1 MPDREPK
8 RRKDTRIPR
17 SERVIV
23 RDRPHWLFI
32 ITGAWKWIIVGG
44 LLWALLAVGAGRT
57 GWVILGTLG
66 WIVLAIVVLR
76 LLIGAIDWIV
86 REHILTDARII
97 AQYGILRTVRTD
109 LPLRR
114 VQHLVLVRP
123 LAERVFGLGSIGV
136 ASAGTGSI
144 EVVWRAVDHP
154 TRTLELIREH
164 TRRVLEGDEHEPSVT
179 PVIGLVGGIGSGKS
193 TVARAFAELGCLVS
207 DSDEA
212 VRELLTKPDVIERL
226 VSWWGEKILDA
237 QGQINR
243 SAVAD
248 VVFKDPEE
256 RIRLEGL
263 IHPML
268 RQSRQDLI
276 RRAIDQDAPGV
287 IIDAPLLFEAGVDA
301 ECDTVVFVDTPK
313 RIRQQRVRETRNWD
327 EQELDRRESAQMPVD
342 EKQRRSD
349 WTVNN
354 AGDKSDLRARVQ
366 RILDEIRSKAS
377 RQSTEDGFL
386 DLG

>member
-1 MPDREPK
+1 MHS
-8 RRKDTRIPR
+8 RKIPR
-17 SERVIV
+17 SERVIH

-32 ITGAWKWIIVGG
+32 LTGAWKWIIFGG
-44 LLWALLAVGAGRT
+44 LLWAGMTIAAGRT
-57 GWVILGTLG
+57 GWAYLGGIG
-66 WIVLAIVVLR
+66 WFVLLIVLLR
-76 LLIGAIDWIV
+76 LIVGAWDWIV

-97 AQYGILRTVRTD
+97 AQFGMLRTVRTD

-123 LAERVFGLGSIGV
+123 LAERLFGLGSIGV

-144 EVVWRAVDHP
+144 EVVWRAVDRP
-154 TRTLELIREH
+154 RQTLAMIREQ
-164 TRRVLEGDEHEPSVT
+164 TRRVHEDDEHEPGVT

-193 TVARAFAELGCLVS
+193 TVAKAFMEIGCLVS

-226 VSWWGEKILDA
+226 VSWWGERVLD
-237 QGQINR
+237 GEGRINR

-248 VVFKDPEE
+248 IVFEDPSE
-256 RIRLEGL
+256 RHRLEGL

-276 RRAIDQDAPGV
+276 RRAIASDAPGV

-301 ECDTVVFVDTPK
+301 ECDTVVFVDTPVAV
-313 RIRQQRVRETRNWD
+313 RQQRVQQSRGWNAE
-327 EQELDRRESAQMPVD
+327 ELERRESAQMPID
-342 EKQRRSD
+342 EKRRRSG
-349 WTVNN
+349 WIISN
-354 AGDKSDLRARVQ
+354 AGDQEGLLKRVEAVLDQIRAHSRV
-366 RILDEIRSKAS
+366 DS
-377 RQSTEDGFL
+377 RESGFL

>member
-1 MPDREPK
+1 MSAHDPK
-8 RRKDTRIPR
+8 YTQRRKIPR
-17 SERVIV
+17 SERVIL

-32 ITGAWKWIIVGG
+32 ITGAWKWIIFGG
-44 LLWALLAVGAGRT
+44 LLWALLTVVAGRT
-57 GWVILGTLG
+57 GWMFLDTLG
-66 WIVLAIVVLR
+66 WIVLAIVLLR
-76 LLIGAIDWIV
+76 LLIGAWDWIV

-97 AQYGILRTVRTD
+97 AQFGMLRTVRTD

-123 LAERVFGLGSIGV
+123 LTERLFGLGSIGV

-144 EVVWRAVDHP
+144 EVVWRAVDRP
-154 TRTLELIREH
+154 TKTLAMIREQ

-237 QGQINR
+237 EGRINR

-276 RRAIDQDAPGV
+276 RRAIADDAPGV

-301 ECDTVVFVDTPK
+301 ECDTVVFVDTPMQ
-313 RIRQQRVRETRNWD
+313 IRLERVRETRNWD
-327 EQELDRRESAQMPVD
+327 EEELDRRETAQMPVD
-342 EKQRRSD
+342 EKRRRSD
-349 WTVNN
+349 WTISN
-354 AGDKSDLRARVQ
+354 AGDKGELKSRVQ
-366 RILDEIRSKAS
+366 GVLDAIRSKARTQS
-377 RQSTEDGFL
+377 REDGFL
-386 DLG
+386 DLV